1 MPIVTV
7 NVLEGRSPERIE
19 KMIAEVSEAAARSL
33 DAPIETVRV
42 MVNEM
47 PAHTFGIGGRPA
59 SVVMAERRA
68 AAASAKAGNPSD
80 SEEEPA

>member
-1 MPIVTV
+1 MPIITV
-7 NVLEGRSPERIE
+7 NLLEGRSAENIE
-19 KMIAEVSEAAARSL
+19 KMITQVSEAAASSL

-68 AAASAKAGNPSD
+68 AASATSD
-80 SEEEPA
+80 GKTEAREEPG

>member
-1 MPIVTV
+1 MPIITV
-7 NVLEGRSPERIE
+7 NLLEGRSTENIE
-19 KMIAEVSEAAARSL
+19 KMITRVSEAAASSL

-47 PAHTFGIGGRPA
+47 PAHTFGIGGRSA

-68 AAASAKAGNPSD
+68 VASAASDGKTEAQ
-80 SEEEPA
+80 EEPG